1 MRWLIALIA
10 AAAMLVLAATASAG
24 SNGWNITLLE
34 AQPVAVG
41 EQLSAQVTGRAVVQ
55 IQVVC
60 GGVVEDHPFYSLPA
74 QGTYDL
80 GVGTVTGPGSCTLE
94 LWSAK
99 VSHDDLIPVKLMAS
113 EQFTVG

>member
-1 MRWLIALIA
+1 MRSWIALIVAVTSVVFVA
-10 AAAMLVLAATASAG
+10 AASA
-24 SNGWNITLLE
+24 NGFGISLDQS
-34 AQPVAVG
+34 QPVSVG
-41 EQLSAQVTGRAVVQ
+41 QQLSAEVTGRAVVQ

-74 QGTYDL
+74 AGTYDL
-80 GVGTVTGPGSCTLE
+80 GVGTVTSPGSCTLE

-99 VSHDDLIPVKLMAS
+99 VSHDDLVPDKLMAS

>member
-1 MRWLIALIA
+1 LITLIVAVTGLVLVA
-10 AAAMLVLAATASAG
+10 AASA
-24 SNGWNITLLE
+24 NGFGISLDQS
-34 AQPVAVG
+34 QPVAVG
-41 EQLSAQVTGRAVVQ
+41 EQLSAQVTARAVVQ

-80 GVGTVTGPGSCTLE
+80 GVGTVTNPGSCTLE

-99 VSHDDLIPVKLMAS
+99 VSHDDLVPDKLMAS